1 MAREPQIESR
11 SMPAAM
17 CVQAE
22 ASIGPASRTG
32 PGLIVPAIAEAT
44 AVGSIVP
51 ESIGPALTV
60 PASIVPI

>member
-1 MAREPQIESR
+1 
-11 SMPAAM
+11 MPAAT

-22 ASIGPASRTG
+22 ASIAPASQTDL
-32 PGLIVPAIAEAT
+32 GLIVPAIAEVT

-51 ESIGPALTV
+51 ESIGPAMTV